1 MILRLEALPCAG
13 QGGKACL
20 WIRSRNRVGD
30 TFSLRTGPYTQEE
43 YTNIA
48 AKLFSAFIRP
58 LDKKS
63 VGNKGVNLDC
73 IDWDCNKR
81 KKTNLKRLNRDLF
94 ESIKLRE
101 WFVTGNVEPQFFSD
115 DFAFEDPDVKTN
127 GIENYARA
135 VSKIFAPGT
144 RAEVIRSV
152 IDEEA
157 SIITIIWRLEGR
169 VRIGPG
175 LPIKPFI
182 VSSDLTV
189 NSDGLVSFQRDRFS
203 LPGWDIFLSA
213 LFPALNGVITSKPE
227 PPIQQ

>member
-43 YTNIA
+43 YTNMA

-115 DFAFEDPDVKTN
+115 AKQGMQAFYDFQKEHLGDLLHFEVPVKEEFIGEALT
-127 GIENYARA
+127 RLD
-135 VSKIFAPGT
+135 GT
-144 RAEVIRSV
+144 
-152 IDEEA
+152 
-157 SIITIIWRLEGR
+157 L
-169 VRIGPG
+169 
-175 LPIKPFI
+175 L
-182 VSSDLTV
+182 
-189 NSDGLVSFQRDRFS
+189 SFQAESKEELLAYVS
-203 LPGWDIFLSA
+203 LE
-213 LFPALNGVITSKPE
+213 K
-227 PPIQQ
+227 